1 MRNDMD
7 EQNQHSND
15 SNTKTSRDKLKPL
28 VVLALFLL
36 LIAELL
42 GSSCFISSIFG
53 IPCAGC
59 GSTRAV
65 KLLLHGKILD
75 ALRMH
80 PLIFITLLLLV
91 VIPTFAIARFVA
103 KKRGKQLHSPLSP
116 RATEITFFSL
126 AALYLIVYVIR
137 MILLFPH
144 TEPMLYNENSVWGKL
159 IALIRQVFSH

>member
-1 MRNDMD
+1 MD

-91 VIPTFAIARFVA
+91 VIPTFTIARFVA
-103 KKRGKQLHSPLSP
+103 KKKR
-116 RATEITFFSL
+116 
-126 AALYLIVYVIR
+126 
-137 MILLFPH
+137 
-144 TEPMLYNENSVWGKL
+144 
-159 IALIRQVFSH
+159 

>member
-1 MRNDMD
+1 
-7 EQNQHSND
+7 
-15 SNTKTSRDKLKPL
+15 
-28 VVLALFLL
+28 
-36 LIAELL
+36 
-42 GSSCFISSIFG
+42 
-53 IPCAGC
+53 
-59 GSTRAV
+59 
-65 KLLLHGKILD
+65 
-75 ALRMH
+75 
-80 PLIFITLLLLV
+80 

-116 RATEITFFSL
+116 RATEIIFFSL